1 MKHKPGFMLALT
13 CIGYYALVCVVTGRF
28 GGAQLIWLALAG
40 FFGLLTR
47 LSRGQAGQRVA
58 LRICIALLVI
68 GLAIGVVAEG
78 AILSAMVREPASDA
92 DYVIVLGA
100 KVNGTTPS
108 RSLRYRIN
116 SAAAY
121 LQENPRSTV
130 IASGGQGPDENIS
143 EADAIASALERQGID
158 PSRILREDGST
169 STEENLEFSLALI
182 ESDGGTAESSV
193 VIVTS
198 DFHMFRALR
207 IAGKAG
213 FVNVSGQTA
222 PSMWAL
228 IPQKHL
234 REALAVTFYFVTGAL

>member
-1 MKHKPGFMLALT
+1 MKHKPGFILALI
-13 CIGYYALVCVVTGRF
+13 CAGYYALVCVVTGRF
-28 GGAQLIWLALAG
+28 GGAQLIWLVLAG
-40 FFGLLTR
+40 FFVLLTR
-47 LSRGQAGQRVA
+47 LSRGRAGQQVA
-58 LRICIALLVI
+58 FRICIALLVI
-68 GLAIGVVAEG
+68 GLAIGAVAEG
-78 AILSAMVREPASDA
+78 AILSTMVREPASDA

-130 IASGGQGPDENIS
+130 IASGGQGTDESIS
-143 EADAIASALERQGID
+143 EADAIAAALERQGID
-158 PSRILREDGST
+158 PSRILREDRST
-169 STEENLEFSLALI
+169 STEENLNFSLALI

-213 FVNVSGQTA
+213 FTNVSGQTA

-228 IPQKHL
+228 IPQNHL
-234 REALAVTFYFVTGAL
+234 REALAVAFYFVSGAL